1 MKRLKIFLS
10 SVFILIFMFNLSFTS
25 FAAGSAVY
33 SGDSGKFIFAPGSEH
48 SPTDMF
54 TEFKDVM
61 PGDLIGQKIVIR
73 NDASYKKKIKVYM
86 RSLGATENEEFLN
99 QLHLYVKKL
108 DDTLMFDAAA
118 DESAQLT
125 DWVELGT
132 LYSGGEVTLDLLLE
146 VPTSLDNTNQSLIG
160 KLDWEFMVEE
170 YNIEPTDPKPPETG
184 DDSNVVLWISIASV
198 SAILII
204 ILIII
209 SKRRNREEDAN

>member
-1 MKRLKIFLS
+1 M
-10 SVFILIFMFNLSFTS
+10 
-25 FAAGSAVY
+25 Y

-61 PGDLIGQKIVIR
+61 PGDLIGQKIVVK

-86 RSLGATENEEFLN
+86 RSLGATENEEFLK

-108 DDTLMFDAAA
+108 DDTLMFDAASN
-118 DESAQLT
+118 ESAQLT

-170 YNIEPTDPKPPETG
+170 YDIEPTDPKPPETG

-198 SAILII
+198 SAVLII